1 MCMYNVI
8 SWIWVCNNFEFEIKI
23 LVFKLIDGMRKYLRN
38 YKDFRKI
45 VGLGMFVF
53 LYLKCYLLLI
63 VINCKCYMEFY
74 ILLFLKWFGMKF

>member
-8 SWIWVCNNFEFEIKI
+8 GWIWVCNNFEFEIKI
-23 LVFKLIDGMRKYLRN
+23 LVFKLNDGMRKYLRN

-45 VGLGMFVF
+45 VGLGMIVF

-63 VINCKCYMEFY
+63 FIDCKCYMGLY

>member
-53 LYLKCYLLLI
+53 LYLKWYLLLI
-63 VINCKCYMEFY
+63 VINCKCYMGFY